1 VRPGLRSAIHA
12 GGRRSR
18 KELLAITIFH
28 LSIILVYDLL
38 MSTDARFDDP
48 RLTTV
53 GLLFET
59 TQGLAAAFGH
69 ALAKEGLSLSEFEVL
84 LRLARSPE
92 QRLRMSD
99 LAAQTTLSTSG
110 ITRVVD
116 RLEKEALVERV
127 SCPSDRRGYHAT
139 LTDAGARKLTEQ
151 LPEHYGLIDELV
163 VSRLGASDIDVFTD
177 ALRKVRDA
185 VRPTAVQGAEGIAT

>member
-1 VRPGLRSAIHA
+1 
-12 GGRRSR
+12 
-18 KELLAITIFH
+18 
-28 LSIILVYDLL
+28 
-38 MSTDARFDDP
+38 MSTDAHFDDP

-59 TQGLAAAFGH
+59 AQGLAEAFGH
-69 ALAKEGLSLSEFEVL
+69 ALTKDGLSLSEFEVL
-84 LRLARSPE
+84 LRLARTP
-92 QRLRMSD
+92 QQQLRMSD

-116 RLEKEALVERV
+116 RLEKHALVERV

-139 LTDAGARKLTEQ
+139 LTEAGARKLAEL
-151 LPEHYGLIDELV
+151 LPEHFGLIDELV
-163 VSRLGASDIDVFTD
+163 MSRLGDSDIRTLTD

-185 VRPTAVQGAEGIAT
+185 VRPTAVQGAEGVSPAT

>member
-1 VRPGLRSAIHA
+1 M
-12 GGRRSR
+12 
-18 KELLAITIFH
+18 
-28 LSIILVYDLL
+28 SI
-38 MSTDARFDDP
+38 DARFDDP

-59 TQGLAAAFGH
+59 TQGLSEAFGQ
-69 ALAKEGLSLSEFEVL
+69 ALAKNGLSLSEFEVL
-84 LRLARSPE
+84 LRLARTP
-92 QRLRMSD
+92 QQQLRMSD

-116 RLEKEALVERV
+116 RLERHALVKRV

-139 LTDAGARKLTEQ
+139 LTEPGARKLAEL
-151 LPEHYGLIDELV
+151 LPEHVGLIDELV
-163 VSRLGASDIDVFTD
+163 MSRLGDADVHTFTD

-185 VRPTAVQGAEGIAT
+185 VRPTAVQGAEGVGAAS

>member
-1 VRPGLRSAIHA
+1 
-12 GGRRSR
+12 
-18 KELLAITIFH
+18 
-28 LSIILVYDLL
+28 
-38 MSTDARFDDP
+38 MSTSPPDASFDDP

-59 TQGLAAAFGH
+59 AQGLADAFGH
-69 ALAKEGLSLSEFEVL
+69 ALAKAGLSLSEFEVL

-92 QRLRMSD
+92 RRLRMSD

-116 RLEKEALVERV
+116 RLERDQLVQRV
-127 SCPSDRRGYHAT
+127 ICPQDRRGYHAT
-139 LTDAGARKLTEQ
+139 LTGTGAEKLAEL
-151 LPEHYGLIDELV
+151 LPEHFGLIDELV
-163 VSRLGASDIDVFTD
+163 MSRLADSDVDRLTD

-185 VRPTAVQGAEGIAT
+185 VRPTAVQGAVGQ

>member
-1 VRPGLRSAIHA
+1 
-12 GGRRSR
+12 
-18 KELLAITIFH
+18 
-28 LSIILVYDLL
+28 
-38 MSTDARFDDP
+38 MSTDDPFDDP

-53 GLLFET
+53 GLILET
-59 TQGLAAAFGH
+59 AQGLAEAFSQ

-92 QRLRMSD
+92 RRLRMSD

-116 RLEKEALVERV
+116 RLEKTRLVERV
-127 SCPSDRRGYHAT
+127 ICPEDRRGYHAT
-139 LTDAGARKLTEQ
+139 LTDAGAAKLAEM
-151 LPEHYGLIDELV
+151 LPEHFSQIDEFV
-163 VSRLGASDIDVFTD
+163 IRRLGESDVGMLTD

-185 VRPTAVQGAEGIAT
+185 VRPTAVQGAEGRTHA